1 MFVTKLFIE
10 DIIDETKII
19 HIKTLNRREHGTYK
33 YMRTTPKRKFA
44 KLISKKVISSVDKKR
59 RYRSRCRCEKISN
72 CPKIQISVARC
83 PSEYF
88 LCCF

>member
-1 MFVTKLFIE
+1 MDVTQ
-10 DIIDETKII
+10 IIQIVK
-19 HIKTLNRREHGTYK
+19 HNRRGHGTYK
-33 YMRTTPKRKFA
+33 IKKAAPKKKVP
-44 KLISKKVISSVDKKR
+44 KLISNKVKRPSDKR